1 MEWAKGQQH
10 LHIFPSHGQTV
21 VKILCTYHT
30 TNHKDHI
37 AQQCSVINMLQNHRC
52 LCGDLIVCPFYVSSS
67 VLAGSFCCNTPPE
80 SESNMNR
87 LRGIKWCRWTH
98 LNNLL
103 WVMRSMQN
111 LWNHNHQYR
120 HYQSLSLKWF
130 CKQLY
135 GSPLMLRKESHL
147 WQACW
152 RLDSHHKHP

>member
-1 MEWAKGQQH
+1 MQCYQH
-10 LHIFPSHGQTV
+10 ASKSQVST
-21 VKILCTYHT
+21 
-30 TNHKDHI
+30 
-37 AQQCSVINMLQNHRC
+37 S
-52 LCGDLIVCPFYVSSS
+52 GDLIVCPFYVSSS

-120 HYQSLSLKWF
+120 HYHWSGF
-130 CKQLY
+130 A
-135 GSPLMLRKESHL
+135 GSCTGHHWCCERNLVCDRPVEGWIPTINIHNHNIDGTCSCIVFKMNKMVFIADMLISKPDL
-147 WQACW
+147 T
-152 RLDSHHKHP
+152 HP